1 MARMALGLEY
11 DGTAFMGWQRQLHAG
26 RTVQGCLEEAIS
38 KVANHPVDVVC
49 AGRTDAGV
57 HASGQITHFDTLARR
72 DLRGW
77 LLGVNSNLPEDVAAN
92 WIKEVPDDFH
102 ARYRACARH
111 YRYSIVNRL
120 TRPAIMRSQMTWVR
134 QSLDDERMHASA
146 KFLLGEHDYS
156 AFRSVECQAR
166 SPVRRV
172 HRLDVRRA
180 GENVRI
186 DVVADGFLHHMVR
199 NIVGVLIDIGTGK
212 QDPEWAQRVLQGRDR
227 TRGGVTAPPQGLC
240 FMAVLYPTACN
251 IPVPEGALFDGLSPD
266 IKLVSSR

>member
-11 DGTAFMGWQRQLHAG
+11 DGTAFMGWQRQSHAG

-38 KVANHPVDVVC
+38 KVADHPVDVVC

-57 HASGQITHFDTLARR
+57 HALGRVSHFDVEARR

-77 LLGVNSNLPEDVAAN
+77 LLGINSNLPEDVAAN

-102 ARYRACARH
+102 ARYWAYARQ
-111 YRYSIVNRL
+111 YRYGIVNRL
-120 TRPAIMRSQMTWVR
+120 TRPAVMRSQMTWVR
-134 QSLDDERMHASA
+134 HSLDEERMRTAA
-146 KFLLGEHDYS
+146 RFLLGEHDYS

-172 HRLDVRRA
+172 HCLDVHRA
-180 GENVRI
+180 GEIVSI

-199 NIVGVLIDIGTGK
+199 NMVGVLIDIGTGR
-212 QDPEWAQRVLQGRDR
+212 QDPVWAQRVLQGRDR
-227 TRGGVTAPPQGLC
+227 TLGGVTAPPQGLC
-240 FMAVLYPTACN
+240 FMAVLYPTANN